1 MYLFVCVGQLDLSF
15 VNNLFKSIAYPKI
28 GLLVFL
34 FICRCVLKIKSRY
47 QSFVRN
53 KYCKYLSPACGL
65 HLHSPNDVLCLT
77 DILNSNE
84 VQFIIVFIIWLILLV
99 FYLRSLCFLQDHDD
113 YIFFQKIYCFTF
125 HINVYDSTQID
136 FLKTALLRYNLHT
149 IKFTHFKSTIQ

>member
-99 FYLRSLCFLQDHDD
+99 FYLRSLCFLQD
-113 YIFFQKIYCFTF
+113 
-125 HINVYDSTQID
+125 NVYDSTQID

-149 IKFTHFKSTIQ
+149 VKVTHFKSTIQ